1 MAFLAAPVHVKY
13 IGCSPALGKARG
25 REDRDGAVSATCS
38 RGPQSGMRIVVDSE
52 EQALERGD
60 TSGNLS
66 TAYRD
71 ARFKKH

>member
-1 MAFLAAPVHVKY
+1 MPHVVAVLKAA
-13 IGCSPALGKARG
+13 L
-25 REDRDGAVSATCS
+25 
-38 RGPQSGMRIVVDSE
+38 RIVVDSE

-71 ARFKKH
+71 TRFKKH